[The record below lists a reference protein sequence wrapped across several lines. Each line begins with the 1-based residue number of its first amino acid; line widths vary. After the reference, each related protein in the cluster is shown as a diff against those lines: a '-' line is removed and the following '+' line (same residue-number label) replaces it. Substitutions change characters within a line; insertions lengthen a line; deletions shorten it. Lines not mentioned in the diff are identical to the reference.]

1 MDAIPIILL
10 LSKSLGGCS
19 MPAVTPERW
28 TDLPRLADA
37 PDHLLD
43 RAVEHI
49 VTAPSL
55 LEGAGFPIRRPWPSR
70 EIGFRQADPFLLL
83 DHMGAVEYAPGEA
96 KGAPWHPHRGFETV
110 TYIIDGAFEHHDSQG
125 GGGYI
130 SNGDT
135 QWMTAGSG
143 ILHDEMP
150 PDELVDTGG
159 LFHGIQLWVNLP
171 QKLKWTPPRY
181 QSLESSLVTLV
192 ASQAGDALVRI
203 IAGELGG
210 FRGPGVTWTPI
221 TVIHATLEASAKVR
235 LAWPSHF
242 NALSYVLEGTGT
254 VGGAGVMVREGQGIE
269 FGSGGALT
277 VATGPTPEGPHHR
290 LELLIMGGVPIN
302 EPIAS
307 YGPFVMNTHAD
318 IVKAFEDYQS
328 GRMGT
333 VPATRM
339 RSTHEPRRS

>member
-1 MDAIPIILL
+1 
-10 LSKSLGGCS
+10 

-28 TDLPRLADA
+28 TELPRIPEPSETAMDRPVERIVSA
-37 PDHLLD
+37 P
-43 RAVEHI
+43 A
-49 VTAPSL
+49 L
-55 LEGAGFPIRRPWPSR
+55 LEGAGFPVRRPWPTR
-70 EIGFRQADPFLLL
+70 EIGFREADPFLLL

-135 QWMTAGSG
+135 QWMTAGAG

-150 PDELVDTGG
+150 PEELVRTGG

-181 QSLESSLVTLV
+181 QSLESSQVTLV
-192 ASQAGDALVRI
+192 ASERGDSLLRI
-203 IAGELGG
+203 IAGDLAGYH
-210 FRGPGVTWTPI
+210 GPGATWTPI
-221 TVIHATLEASAKVR
+221 TVIHATLEPHAR
-235 LAWPSHF
+235 LRIPWPEHF
-242 NALSYVLEGTGT
+242 NALAYVLSG
-254 VGGAGVMVREGQGIE
+254 GGAVGPAGVLIHEGQGVM
-269 FGSGGALT
+269 FGPGGSLAIT
-277 VATGPTPEGPHHR
+277 ASPQPEGPSGR
-290 LELLIMGGVPIN
+290 LEILILGGEPIR

-318 IVKAFEDYQS
+318 IVQAFEDYQS

-333 VPATRM
+333 IPATQLKPN
-339 RSTHEPRRS
+339 HEPDNA